1 VKKSLTTIVAA
12 AALIILV
19 VPAADATLDRSL
31 PTTQSQAKVAEIA
44 KKATRAKHALRA
56 ASISEKANPSPPAPN
71 SIPPRAARIGDQ
83 LVLVIPQET
92 SDPGDRRP
100 R

>member
-1 VKKSLTTIVAA
+1 MKLRHVLPVTLVA
-12 AALIILV
+12 LLLF
-19 VPAADATLDRSL
+19 ADNGNPIPPR
-31 PTTQSQAKVAEIA
+31 
-44 KKATRAKHALRA
+44 
-56 ASISEKANPSPPAPN
+56 ANP
-71 SIPPRAARIGDQ
+71 IPPRAAEIGDQ

>member
-1 VKKSLTTIVAA
+1 MNLRLLLPVIVVG
-12 AALIILV
+12 LLLV
-19 VPAADATLDRSL
+19 ENGNPF
-31 PTTQSQAKVAEIA
+31 PP
-44 KKATRAKHALRA
+44 RA
-56 ASISEKANPSPPAPN
+56 N
-71 SIPPRAARIGDQ
+71 SSPPRAAQIGDQ

>member
-1 VKKSLTTIVAA
+1 MKLRQLLPVIVVGLLLFAEEGN
-12 AALIILV
+12 
-19 VPAADATLDRSL
+19 
-31 PTTQSQAKVAEIA
+31 PTS
-44 KKATRAKHALRA
+44 LRA
-56 ASISEKANPSPPAPN
+56 NSIPSRAN
-71 SIPPRAARIGDQ
+71 SIPPRATQIGDQ

>member
-1 VKKSLTTIVAA
+1 VKKALTTIVAA
-12 AALIILV
+12 AGLVILV

-31 PTTQSQAKVAEIA
+31 LTTHSQAKVAEVA
-44 KKATRAKHALRA
+44 KKATKAKHAVRA
-56 ASISEKANPSPPAPN
+56 ASISEKGNPSPAPPN

>member
-1 VKKSLTTIVAA
+1 MKMRQLLPVIVVG
-12 AALIILV
+12 LL
-19 VPAADATLDRSL
+19 LF
-31 PTTQSQAKVAEIA
+31 AEN
-44 KKATRAKHALRA
+44 
-56 ASISEKANPSPPAPN
+56 ANPSHPRAN
-71 SIPPRAARIGDQ
+71 SLPPRAAQIGDQ